1 MRRIITVF
9 LVLSVNIVFQSTILQ
24 NFSINGIIPNTAII
38 IVVSMALLRG
48 STEGAACGIAAGFLQ
63 DAFFGPSIGYYALL
77 GMLLGFFAGKF
88 NKGFY
93 RENYVLPVIVG
104 IVSTVAYESCI
115 FLTSVLFSGNVMYF
129 YFLLNVILPE
139 TVYNAVT
146 TIIIYRILFSIN
158 GYLEEKEK
166 YKRKLFTI
174 HK

>member
-24 NFSINGIIPNTAII
+24 NFSINGIIPNTAVI

-63 DAFFGPSIGYYALL
+63 DAFFGSSIGYYALL

>member
-9 LVLSVNIVFQSTILQ
+9 SVLCVNIVFQSTILQ

-63 DAFFGPSIGYYALL
+63 DAFFGSSIGYYALL

-104 IVSTVAYESCI
+104 IVSTVVYESCI

>member
-9 LVLSVNIVFQSTILQ
+9 LVLSVNIVIQSTILQ

-63 DAFFGPSIGYYALL
+63 DAFFGSSIGYYALL

>member
-9 LVLSVNIVFQSTILQ
+9 LVLCVNIVFQSTILQ

-63 DAFFGPSIGYYALL
+63 DAFFGSSIGYYALL

>member
-63 DAFFGPSIGYYALL
+63 DAFFGSSIGYYALL